1 MINPFRLRGLQRDRI
16 QSSSSGSTVSI
27 YNGKLISSDN
37 YTDARIALANS
48 DIFAVINKVSADV
61 AGCEFIAQEPFKAIL
76 DKPTSLISGF
86 NFWQGVLA
94 SLLLSGNAYVVITGR
109 DVNNVPTRLEM
120 ASPLQVNVLLSDDSQ
135 DISYQVNW
143 NDSRAEETYNPSD
156 VLHFRLLSPYGN
168 ESSNYL
174 TGISPL
180 YSLKNDLAVQEQSKQ
195 LTLSTLMNAIHPS
208 TILTLPDAQVSNEA
222 KDALRDSFQ
231 AQASGDNVGKVFVLD
246 QSAQLST
253 LAIDSDVA
261 SFLSNYDFSQQQIAK
276 AFNIPNSVLDDQK
289 GDQQSNT
296 DQIRSLYADALLPYM
311 NAITSELTL
320 KLGVKVSLDVN
331 SVIDVTNQNLI
342 DNLIKMGTGKNQILT
357 SEDIIAIMKAKN
369 IYGLADINLA
379 PVTEAEGGDTDD

>member
-48 DIFAVINKVSADV
+48 DIFAVINKVSSDV
-61 AGCEFIAQEPFKAIL
+61 AGCEFIAQEPFKAVL
-76 DKPTSLISGF
+76 DKPTPLISAF

-94 SLLLSGNAYVVITGR
+94 SLLLSGNAYVVITER
-109 DVNNVPTRLEM
+109 DANNTPTRLEM
-120 ASPLQVNVLLSDDSQ
+120 ASPLQVNVLLADDSQ

-143 NDSRAEETYNPSD
+143 NDSRAEEIYNPSD

-208 TILTLPDAQVSNEA
+208 TVLTLPDAQVSNEA

-231 AQASGDNVGKVFVLD
+231 AQATGDNVGKVFVLD

-261 SFLSNYDFSQQQIAK
+261 NFLNNYDFSQQQIAK

-296 DQIRSLYADALLPYM
+296 DQIRSLYADALLPYI

-369 IYGLADINLA
+369 IYGLADINLTA
-379 PVTEAEGGDTDD
+379 VTEAEGGDTND